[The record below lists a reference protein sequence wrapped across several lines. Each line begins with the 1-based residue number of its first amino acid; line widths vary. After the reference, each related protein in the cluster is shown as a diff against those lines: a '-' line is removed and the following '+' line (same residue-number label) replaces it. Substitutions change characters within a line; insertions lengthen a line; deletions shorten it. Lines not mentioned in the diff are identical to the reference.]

1 MIISLGYVLINN
13 KYSYIKSQIVFKA
26 EFRAMIYLRFVPI
39 YYIHNVRDV

>member
-26 EFRAMIYLRFVPI
+26 EFLCYDLFAICSYLLYP
-39 YYIHNVRDV
+39 